1 MSVSTRGFAHVA
13 VAGKRGGQQG
23 MLRFPQPELLNS
35 HGPPHLV
42 PSLRATP
49 PPPPPPPVSTAEAL
63 QHNSARSPY
72 GGGKVFFSGES
83 LKNGRLR
90 LETNNGDFED
100 NPYKITGIS
109 LRLLCS

>member
-1 MSVSTRGFAHVA
+1 M
-13 VAGKRGGQQG
+13 
-23 MLRFPQPELLNS
+23 
-35 HGPPHLV
+35 
-42 PSLRATP
+42 
-49 PPPPPPPVSTAEAL
+49 
-63 QHNSARSPY
+63 
-72 GGGKVFFSGES
+72 GGKVFFSGES